1 MRGLPDSAIYGTYKR
16 LARKKRKGAGSSF
29 DEMDAY
35 YLGLGLRNF
44 FLRITNRTKKE
55 TK

>member
-16 LARKKRKGAGSSF
+16 LTRKMRKRSGATF

-35 YLGLGLRNF
+35 YLGLAIRNF
-44 FLRITNRTKKE
+44 FLRKTDKEKE

>member
-16 LARKKRKGAGSSF
+16 LARKKRRKAGSSF

-35 YLGLGLRNF
+35 YLGLAIRNF
-44 FLRITNRTKKE
+44 FLRKTDKERE